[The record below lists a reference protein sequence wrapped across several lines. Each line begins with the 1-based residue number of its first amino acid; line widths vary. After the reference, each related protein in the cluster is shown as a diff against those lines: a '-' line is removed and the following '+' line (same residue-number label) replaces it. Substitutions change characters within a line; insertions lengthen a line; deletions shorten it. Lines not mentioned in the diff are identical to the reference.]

1 LTWTMAKEQFMT
13 TYGIEIK
20 NEDIE
25 AVAREVTRAQFAQYG
40 MLNVPDELLNNYVQ
54 EMLKKQDQAQNL
66 FYRAQ
71 EEKLSVALKDKVTLN
86 EKPITIDEFNKLFDQ
101 Q

>member
-1 LTWTMAKEQFMT
+1 M
-13 TYGIEIK
+13 
-20 NEDIE
+20 
-25 AVAREVTRAQFAQYG
+25 AREVTRAQFAQYG